1 MDSPCF
7 NPQESFMHTR
17 IASIA
22 SVTALAAM
30 LAACGTV
37 DPYGPNNYPG
47 NAPVGSYPSTYPSTY
62 PAATANMVEYGR
74 VSNIELVQAP
84 QAGRQ
89 GNSTAGTLIGG
100 AVGALLGNQ
109 IGSGSGRGVATV
121 LGAVGGAVVGNNIAK
136 NRDGSYNSANGAV
149 YRISVQT
156 DNGQWRSYDVA
167 ATGELRVGDRVR
179 IENNVLYPS

>member
-1 MDSPCF
+1 MR
-7 NPQESFMHTR
+7 TR

-37 DPYGPNNYPG
+37 DPYGPNNYPSG
-47 NAPVGSYPSTYPSTY
+47 SAPVSSYPSNYPSTYPSTY
-62 PAATANMVEYGR
+62 PSAYPATTAGFVEYGR
-74 VSNIELVQAP
+74 VSNIELVQASQP
-84 QAGRQ
+84 GSAGNN

-100 AVGALLGNQ
+100 AVGAILGNQ
-109 IGSGSGRGVATV
+109 VGKGTGRDVATV
-121 LGAVGGAVVGNNIAK
+121 LGAVGGAVAGNQIAK
-136 NRDGSYNSANGAV
+136 NRDGSYNSATGAV

-156 DNGQWRSYDVA
+156 DRGEWRSYEVS

-179 IENNVLYPS
+179 IENNVLYRS